1 MKPSNKNILK
11 VLDHVRK
18 LLFIADK
25 GDLQREDNGCGVLF
39 GVVRDSAYKMKIEA
53 EREIENH
60 KKIGN
65 WDRELSSERE
75 A

>member
-65 WDRELSSERE
+65 WDR
-75 A
+75 

>member
-25 GDLQREDNGCGVLF
+25 GDLQREDDGCGVLF

-53 EREIENH
+53 EREMENH
-60 KKIGN
+60 KKTGN
-65 WDRELSSERE
+65 WDRELSSKRE
-75 A
+75 V